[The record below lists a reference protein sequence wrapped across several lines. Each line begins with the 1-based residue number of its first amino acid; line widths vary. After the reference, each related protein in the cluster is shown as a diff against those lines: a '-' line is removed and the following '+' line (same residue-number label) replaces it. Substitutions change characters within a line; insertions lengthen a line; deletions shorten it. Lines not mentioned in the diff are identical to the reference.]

1 MVSPIDLPESFK
13 MNSALQAPLQI
24 PRRGLRPPSGA
35 LDCAPARAL
44 GLECPPSP
52 RACEP
57 ALRDFSGSYVAV
69 LYLNVALAM
78 GLAQLVSAG
87 EYAAL
92 LACPVWSAALLAHGL
107 ACDPGGFFC
116 AVGLAVVY
124 PILIIVRDPGL
135 HGSYLLLFAAFA
147 SKGFWAEQR
156 GVWLVACVVYWAGV
170 LAGVAGGVL
179 APDGAPWLEA
189 AAFCALVLAAVCTR
203 RLARFRWNPSFRAR
217 FFLSL
222 KPAARAIQVE
232 PFFHFFLVYR

>member
-1 MVSPIDLPESFK
+1 MVSAIALPESFK
-13 MNSALQAPLQI
+13 MNSAPYSLQI
-24 PRRGLRPPSGA
+24 PRRAAQTRAPG

-44 GLECPPSP
+44 GLECPTASP

-57 ALRDFSGSYVAV
+57 ALREFSGSYVAA

-78 GLAQLVSAG
+78 GLARLASAA

-92 LACPVWSAALLAHGL
+92 MACPIWSAALLTHGL
-107 ACDPGGFFC
+107 ACEPGGLLC
-116 AVGLAVVY
+116 AAGLAAVY

-135 HGSYLLLFAAFA
+135 HASYLLLFAAFA

-170 LAGVAGGVL
+170 LAGVAGGAF
-179 APDGAPWLEA
+179 APNGAPWLEA

-203 RLARFRWNPSFRAR
+203 RLARFRSNLLF
-217 FFLSL
+217 
-222 KPAARAIQVE
+222 ARA
-232 PFFHFFLVYR
+232 FFYR